1 MEDITEKNE
10 IEEIEEIYPNID
22 SINYE
27 DSNNNKKIRNKRNSL
42 PNIIYKKKFNN
53 ENQIN
58 IEEIKSKRN
67 KSEERKLI

>member
-53 ENQIN
+53 ENKIN

>member
-22 SINYE
+22 SIYYE
-27 DSNNNKKIRNKRNSL
+27 DINNNKKTRNKRNSL

-53 ENQIN
+53 ENTIN
-58 IEEIKSKRN
+58 IEEIKNRRN
-67 KSEERKLI
+67 KSEEKKLI

>member
-1 MEDITEKNE
+1 MEKNE

-22 SINYE
+22 SIYYE
-27 DSNNNKKIRNKRNSL
+27 DINNNNKKVRNKRNSL

-53 ENQIN
+53 ENKIK
-58 IEEIKSKRN
+58 IEEIKNKRN